1 MNELNSARLQLKES
15 KKRADE
21 DVIQQYEEQRK
32 RAAKDLENVQQQLAD
47 AELAQKKA
55 ENSKKKLQQ
64 EVILFLL
71 RDNYGC
77 TLIYRKL
84 NVPQS
89 YNFFLIYHFLN

>member
-64 EVILFLL
+64 EV
-71 RDNYGC
+71 
-77 TLIYRKL
+77 
-84 NVPQS
+84 
-89 YNFFLIYHFLN
+89 